1 MQEIRHYDIAIIGS
15 GPTGEKAAIQ
25 ASKLKKRVFLIDK
38 REKLGGAS
46 LHTGT
51 IPSKSL
57 RETVVNLELLRRRT
71 HGIEISMRENVS
83 TEELM
88 YRKELVISEQ
98 ENKLRRNLIKNRVT
112 LERGRCQFLSPT
124 ELQIQPAH
132 PDQDPYRVTADYMIV
147 ATGSSPRKADWAQ
160 LDNECVFD
168 SDTIL
173 NIEKLP
179 KKITIIGAGVIGCE
193 YACIFAKL
201 GIRVNLIAR
210 DRHVMP
216 FLDRE
221 IAEALVYRMRNQR
234 ITMRLGENVKQIVK
248 ISPQEVRV
256 ELESGKTLPCSTVML
271 AAGRVANS
279 DKLGLEEIG
288 VELGHNGLI
297 QTNEHYQTNIPNIY
311 AVGDVVGFPALAS
324 TSLLQARI
332 ATLHA
337 FGQLENERIPR
348 ELPYG
353 IWTIPA
359 VAYVGRSE
367 EELTDA
373 RIPYEVGIAHF
384 KEISRAHI
392 MGEQE
397 GILKLLF
404 CPETLRLLGVHIIG
418 PRAPELI
425 HLGNCVLHF
434 EGTIKFFINSVFNV
448 PTLDEAYRI
457 AAFNGMNR
465 LDYDSL

>member
-15 GPTGEKAAIQ
+15 GPAGEKAAIQ
-25 ASKLKKRVFLIDK
+25 ASKLKKRVYLIDK

-88 YRKELVISEQ
+88 YRKDLVISEQ
-98 ENKLRRNLIKNRVT
+98 ENKLRRNLMKNRVT

-132 PDQDPYRVTADYMIV
+132 PDEEPYQITANYTVV
-147 ATGSSPRKADWAQ
+147 ATGSAPRKADWAQ

-173 NIEKLP
+173 KIEKLP

-248 ISPQEVRV
+248 ISPQEVQV
-256 ELESGKTLPCSTVML
+256 ELDSGKTLPCSTVML

-311 AVGDVVGFPALAS
+311 AVGDV
-324 TSLLQARI
+324 
-332 ATLHA
+332 
-337 FGQLENERIPR
+337 
-348 ELPYG
+348 
-353 IWTIPA
+353 
-359 VAYVGRSE
+359 
-367 EELTDA
+367 
-373 RIPYEVGIAHF
+373 
-384 KEISRAHI
+384 
-392 MGEQE
+392 
-397 GILKLLF
+397 
-404 CPETLRLLGVHIIG
+404 
-418 PRAPELI
+418 
-425 HLGNCVLHF
+425 
-434 EGTIKFFINSVFNV
+434 
-448 PTLDEAYRI
+448 
-457 AAFNGMNR
+457 
-465 LDYDSL
+465 